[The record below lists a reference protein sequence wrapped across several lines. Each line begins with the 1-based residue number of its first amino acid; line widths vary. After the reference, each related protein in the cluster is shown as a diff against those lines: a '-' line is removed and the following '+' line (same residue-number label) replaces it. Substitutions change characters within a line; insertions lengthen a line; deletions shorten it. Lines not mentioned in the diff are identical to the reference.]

1 MCHICGYHPC
11 CCGSRL
17 MKELYEWSDELKED
31 AIKDIVESDFLDKL
45 KEKLKEFEDRIGK
58 ALKKTDGLIYQ
69 RKLMEAIFGMGEDQI
84 FPGAENAPQG
94 LAYAHHEGKDKI
106 FILVR
111 VEGSS
116 WTASERH
123 RIVEFELAEDGQA
136 VSHLEFSHPL
146 NISHQGLTALVEDG
160 KLYLYSGM
168 SVGDGDNSAKG
179 LSKIEW
185 KGSATSDSDVKKWQ
199 LFGHAGSDHPL
210 EFFNRATPAVSTDG
224 RFVIMACQTSFETN
238 TRYVAVYDR
247 KEIEQSTEGLTVA
260 PLSVFKFQPPPWV
273 DTHIVQDI
281 ACDGHYIYI
290 LTGYTDPKQP
300 SVVNVYELNGNRV
313 GFFPVELSIGDYTRE
328 ELEHGGTLGTPYQM
342 EPEGIAIKG
351 GNLLALSTDV
361 WRDSQGNYTRRGKVI
376 HELTSTQT
384 PGFKPLN
391 RLFVNIESP
400 ASVHI
405 YGTTHDVSF
414 PYHDAFQ
421 VSAWDE
427 NTKKIKTAV
436 MFSGYKNFNV
446 FDTSD
451 GATDEPATFF
461 NEKSGGRDYAGIRAN
476 TNLENGAGINV
487 YGKNDSGPTNN
498 VILYSRSKDN
508 TERFDV
514 RLQETG
520 QWRPGTDDSQSLGTA
535 GYRWKNLYL
544 AGTVRETS
552 DRNQKEQIENI
563 PDEVLDAWAEVNYVQ
578 FKYKKAVAEKGDKAR
593 KHIGLIAQQIYE
605 VFTKHGLDPFEY
617 GILGYDEWEE
627 QQEIVNSLGE
637 VEQEYRPAGS
647 AWNVSPEEC
656 QYLELALL
664 RRELNKLKGVT
675 S

>member
-1 MCHICGYHPC
+1 MCLICGYTPC
-11 CCGSRL
+11 CCSSRL
-17 MKELYEWSDELKED
+17 MKELYDWADELKED

-69 RKLMEAIFGMGEDQI
+69 RQLMEAIFGMGEDQI
-84 FPGAENAPQG
+84 FPGAEKAPQG

-106 FILVR
+106 FIMIR

-123 RIVEFELAEDGQA
+123 RIVEFELAENGQA

-160 KLYLYSGM
+160 KLYLYGGM
-168 SVGDGDNSAKG
+168 SVGDGNDSAKG

-199 LFGHAGSDHPL
+199 LFGHDGSDHPL

-224 RFVIMACQTSFETN
+224 RFVVMACQTSFETN
-238 TRYVAVYDR
+238 TRYVVVYDR
-247 KEIEQSTEGLTVA
+247 NEIEQTTEGLTVA
-260 PLSVFKFQPPPWV
+260 PLSVFKLQPPPWV
-273 DTHIVQDI
+273 DTHIVQDL
-281 ACDGHYIYI
+281 ACDGYYIYI
-290 LTGYTDPKQP
+290 LTGYTNPKQP
-300 SVVNVYELNGNRV
+300 AVVSVYELNGNRL

-328 ELEHGGTLGTPYQM
+328 ELQHGGTLGTPYQM

-391 RLFVNIESP
+391 RLFVSIESP
-400 ASVHI
+400 ASLHVS
-405 YGTTHDVSF
+405 GTTHDISF
-414 PYHDAFQ
+414 PYGDSFQ
-421 VSAWDE
+421 VSSWNETDR
-427 NTKKIKTAV
+427 KLRTAI

-446 FDTSD
+446 FDTST
-451 GATDEPATFF
+451 GATGEPATFF
-461 NEKSGGRDYAGIRAN
+461 NEKTGGRDYAGIRAN

-487 YGKNDSGPTNN
+487 YGKNDSGPVNN
-498 VILYSRSKDN
+498 VILYSRSADN
-508 TERFDV
+508 TQQFDV

-520 QWRPGTDDSQSLGTA
+520 QWRPGNDATQSLGTA
-535 GYRWKNLYL
+535 NYRWNNLYL
-544 AGTVRETS
+544 AGSVRETS

-578 FKYKKAVAEKGDKAR
+578 FKYKQAVAEKGDKAR

-605 VFTKHGLDPFEY
+605 VFKKHDLDPFEY
-617 GILGYDEWEE
+617 GILGYDVWDE
-627 QQEIVNSLGE
+627 QQEIVNDLGE
-637 VEQEYRPAGS
+637 VEQKFRPAG
-647 AWNVSPEEC
+647 AIWNVSPEEC

-664 RRELNKLKGVT
+664 RRELNKLKGVKA
-675 S
+675 